1 MFFFF
6 LSDSQMIKED
16 LMLQAYSRL
25 QFTSLPT
32 ERQAHAYKMF
42 LDLDLETLSLVIR
55 RELETQSE
63 VEELFSEDHDDDD
76 DHYGE
81 YEQLNLNNSNDVGDD
96 EHEFQITSNQLQ
108 QIKEEVA
115 VIESSTETLFDD
127 NKDNASEKEDDFIL
141 QLSPEHLEQIQQ
153 EIQILENNLLE
164 DILDSDV
171 DEDIEEN
178 LTTLEPRSITTTT
191 STTSEPITTTT
202 VGVIDVFEDEFE
214 YTTHTS
220 TLQTMELS
228 KY

>member
-1 MFFFF
+1 
-6 LSDSQMIKED
+6 MIKED
-16 LMLQAYSRL
+16 LMLQAYSRF

-76 DHYGE
+76 HYGE
-81 YEQLNLNNSNDVGDD
+81 YEQLKLNNSNDVGDD

-115 VIESSTETLFDD
+115 VIESSTETFFDD
-127 NKDNASEKEDDFIL
+127 NFDDKDNASEKEDDFIL

-164 DILDSDV
+164 DISDGDV
-171 DEDIEEN
+171 DEEIEEN
-178 LTTLEPRSITTTT
+178 LTTLEPRSTAT
-191 STTSEPITTTT
+191 TTSEPITTTT

-214 YTTHTS
+214 STTTHTS

>member
-1 MFFFF
+1 
-6 LSDSQMIKED
+6 MIKED
-16 LMLQAYSRL
+16 LLLQAYSRL

-76 DHYGE
+76 ENHYGE
-81 YEQLNLNNSNDVGDD
+81 YEQLKLNNSNDVGDD
-96 EHEFQITSNQLQ
+96 EHEFQITPNQLQ

-141 QLSPEHLEQIQQ
+141 QLSPEHLDQIQQ

-164 DILDSDV
+164 DILDSDI
-171 DEDIEEN
+171 DEEIEEN
-178 LTTLEPRSITTTT
+178 LTTLEPRSTAT
-191 STTSEPITTTT
+191 TTSEPITTTT

-214 YTTHTS
+214 STTHTS